1 MLVLP
6 INFTSLVLEID
17 VLTIIHKKEKSDL
30 DIIHCRVILSKYLCT
45 SGDR

>member
-30 DIIHCRVILSKYLCT
+30 DIYSLSRYFVQISLH
-45 SGDR
+45 